1 MDKLEYTALGQ
12 TVYHGVLPNG
22 LNIYVD
28 VRPEYDKQFVF
39 FATRYGG
46 MDVRFRGEDGE
57 WLDTPAGVA
66 HFLEHKTFDTK
77 EGNALQ
83 AMAANG
89 ADPNAFTTGSIT
101 GYYFDGARGFEENL
115 RTLLSFVSEPWFT
128 PESVDKEQGIIAQE
142 IRMYED
148 DPASEVFERLKRAMY
163 VHHPARVS
171 TVGTVESIAGITADT
186 LYQCHRAFYRPGN
199 MVLCAAGNIDPR
211 RVEDIAR
218 EVLPDAPAAAAAVDY
233 GQPEPLEVGEKRT
246 RRIMP
251 VSIPMFALGFKG
263 SPAAGKEGLRQR
275 LVAELVC
282 DVLFSPSAPL
292 YNRLYEQ
299 GLLNGSFGSSYDA
312 FPGCAWIMAEGESR
326 DPERVRAEA
335 LKEAARLGE
344 EGIDQALWER
354 LKNAAYG
361 SMVRHLNSMEDTCI
375 ELAEGHFNGE
385 DYLSFPQVFQ
395 SIDRADGEALLRE
408 WCVEE
413 RTALSVIEPE
423 EQSDIERDGHD

>member
-12 TVYHGVLPNG
+12 TVYHCALPNG

-28 VRPEYDKQFVF
+28 VRPEYTKQFVF
-39 FATRYGG
+39 FATHYGG
-46 MDVRFRGEDGE
+46 MDLRFRDEDGS
-57 WLDTPAGVA
+57 WLETPAGVA
-66 HFLEHKTFDTK
+66 HFLEHKTFDMK
-77 EGNALQ
+77 DGNALQ
-83 AMAANG
+83 LMAANG
-89 ADPNAFTTGSIT
+89 TDPNAFTSFNMT
-101 GYYFDGARGFEENL
+101 GYYFDGVQGFEENL
-115 RTLLSFVSEPWFT
+115 RTLLSFVSVPWFT
-128 PESVDKEQGIIAQE
+128 QESVDKEQGIIAQE

-148 DPASEVFERLKRAMY
+148 DPASEVFEGLKAAMY
-163 VHHPARVS
+163 TRHSVRTRIA
-171 TVGTVESIAGITADT
+171 GTVESISHITADT
-186 LYQCHRAFYRPGN
+186 LYQCHRTFYRPGN
-199 MVLCAAGNIDPR
+199 MVLCAAGNIDPQ
-211 RVEDIAR
+211 RVADIAR
-218 EVLPDAPAAAAAVDY
+218 EVLPDAPAAAAVVDH
-233 GQPEPLEVGEKRT
+233 GQPEPAEVGERLT
-246 RRIMP
+246 RRTMP
-251 VSIPMFALGFKG
+251 VSIPLFALGFKG

-299 GLLNGSFGSSYDA
+299 GLLNGSFGSSYYA

-326 DPERVRAEA
+326 EPERVRDEV
-335 LKEAARLGE
+335 LKEAARLGT
-344 EGIDQALWER
+344 EGIDQVLWDR

-375 ELAEGHFNGE
+375 ELAEAHFNGE

-395 SIDRADGEALLRE
+395 SIDRANGEALLRE

-423 EQSDIERDGHD
+423 E